1 MNKEQ
6 FDKFSK
12 ELTKNGYKRIDPTTN
27 SRGEKIETSQRP
39 YWWKT
44 VVRRPDSDG
53 DNRSVVVV
61 RYEEWD
67 LSRYDVHIEHRYS
80 ISPSI
85 LISRNTDERYDID
98 ITSPRP
104 SIQELEEMAMKF
116 FDSSNKIS
124 HPRNDKKRV

>member
-27 SRGEKIETSQRP
+27 SRGEKIETSLRP
-39 YWWKT
+39 YWWKS
-44 VVRRPDSDG
+44 VVYRPDIDG
-53 DNRSVVVV
+53 DSRSVVVV

-104 SIQELEEMAMKF
+104 SIQELEDMAIKF
-116 FDSSNKIS
+116 F
-124 HPRNDKKRV
+124 